1 MSTADNPNVVPLK
14 ITNLGVRSIT
24 WEINCDD
31 HGSEESSN
39 SFSVSRTK
47 GKLDYRDV
55 IVIDA
60 QFNPYKEGEFSQK
73 IPVYVNGNYDKP
85 CVEIFLKGIGQ
96 NPRLLFDRKEIIL
109 PIVPLGF
116 ISTTTFRVINDGYD
130 NLELNHKIE
139 QNLDGLSP

>member
-1 MSTADNPNVVPLK
+1 VLCVGDKKPDLVVSPSLIIFPKKIISMSTADNPNVVPLK

-60 QFNPYKEGEFSQK
+60 
-73 IPVYVNGNYDKP
+73 
-85 CVEIFLKGIGQ
+85 
-96 NPRLLFDRKEIIL
+96 
-109 PIVPLGF
+109 
-116 ISTTTFRVINDGYD
+116 
-130 NLELNHKIE
+130 
-139 QNLDGLSP
+139 